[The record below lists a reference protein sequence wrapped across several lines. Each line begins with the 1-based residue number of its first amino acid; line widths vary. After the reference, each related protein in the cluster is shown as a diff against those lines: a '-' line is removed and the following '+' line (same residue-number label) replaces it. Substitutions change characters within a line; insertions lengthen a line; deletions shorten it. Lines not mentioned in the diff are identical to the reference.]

1 MNHIKKPD
9 PFANKF
15 ANYLKKHISDKKNQE
30 LFNSQFVDPSQLCS
44 PHSQNNSIVI
54 SEDIEMTP
62 KSNCSSA
69 FSFNSSEFEYSR
81 YKSSEVKKSSE
92 HTHRK
97 RLKKMREM

>member
-1 MNHIKKPD
+1 MSHIKAD

-15 ANYLKKHISDKKNQE
+15 ANYLKKRISDKKNQE
-30 LFNSQFVDPSQLCS
+30 LFNGQFVEPSQLRS
-44 PHSQNNSIVI
+44 PHSQNSSIVI

-81 YKSSEVKKSSE
+81 YRSSEVKKSSE
-92 HTHRK
+92 NSHRR